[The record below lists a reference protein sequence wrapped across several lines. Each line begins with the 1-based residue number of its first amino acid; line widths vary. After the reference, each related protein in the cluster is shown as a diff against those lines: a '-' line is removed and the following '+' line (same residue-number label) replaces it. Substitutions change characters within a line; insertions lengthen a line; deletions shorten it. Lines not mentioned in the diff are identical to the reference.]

1 MKKPSDPTGK
11 PARMPKPPKPP
22 KPRKSPRPDGDPAPA
37 IQDDTAE
44 RRAAAAAYLESERT
58 AARAGLD
65 ISAIG
70 KKAPDPR

>member
-22 KPRKSPRPDGDPAPA
+22 KPPKAPRPDGDAQS
-37 IQDDTAE
+37 IKDDTAE
-44 RRAAAAAYLESERT
+44 RRAAAAAYLDSERT